1 MSSVAIEPAKPAMTL
16 RDRLLAWRDR
26 LLMSGRFQRFA
37 ARSPLTRGIASRRA
51 ADLFD
56 LTAGFVYSQVL
67 SACVELDLF
76 RRVAAEPL
84 AAATLAESAGMGEEA
99 MLRLLLAAESL
110 GLLQRRSHGRW
121 GLGPQGAA
129 FLGNPGIAAMVQ
141 HHHLLYDDLRD
152 PLRVLRERG
161 DTSLNR
167 YWAYAANAAAS
178 DLGDDAV
185 TDYSRLMAESQ
196 GLVADDI
203 LDAVSLREC
212 GRLIDVGGGE
222 GIFALRA
229 AGRWPHLAIDVLDLP
244 AVARRA
250 GERIREQGCED
261 RVRALGGDLFRLDRS
276 TPETGYDKASLVRVL
291 HDHDDVEVVRILRGV
306 RGLLRPGG
314 ELIVAEP
321 MADTPGGGRIGHAY
335 FGFYLWA
342 MGSGRARGLDEMR
355 ELLAEAGF
363 RHVRERRT
371 ARPLLVRVLIA
382 GP

>member
-1 MSSVAIEPAKPAMTL
+1 MSSIAIEPSKPAMNW
-16 RDRLLAWRDR
+16 RDRLLAVRDQ
-26 LLMSGRFQRFA
+26 LLMSPRFQRFA
-37 ARSPLTRGIASRRA
+37 ARSPLTRGIAGRRA

-76 RRVAAEPL
+76 RQVAEEPR
-84 AAATLAESAGMGEEA
+84 AAAALAERAGLGGEA
-99 MLRLLLAAESL
+99 MDRLLLAAEAL
-110 GLLQRRSHGRW
+110 GLLQRRSNGNW
-121 GLGPQGAA
+121 GLGSQGAA

-141 HHHLLYDDLRD
+141 HHHLFYDDLRD
-152 PLRVLRERG
+152 PLQLLRDRG
-161 DTSLNR
+161 DTALNR
-167 YWAYAANAAAS
+167 YWAYAANTDAAE
-178 DLGDDAV
+178 LQEDAV

-203 LDAVSLREC
+203 LDAVGLRDC
-212 GRLIDVGGGE
+212 RRLIDVGGGE
-222 GIFALRA
+222 GIFAIRA
-229 AGRWPHLAIDVLDLP
+229 AGRWPHLSVDVLDLP

-250 GERIREQGCED
+250 DARIREAGCED
-261 RVRALGGDLFRLDRS
+261 RVHGLGGDLFRLD
-276 TPETGYDKASLVRVL
+276 TVAGDYDRASLVRVL

-342 MGSGRARGLDEMR
+342 MGSGRARSLAEMR
-355 ELLAEAGF
+355 EMLAEAGF
-363 RHVRERRT
+363 GQVRERRT
-371 ARPLLVRVLIA
+371 ARPLLVRVLVA
-382 GP
+382 RD